1 MRRLTLTLFAV
12 ALLANAGLADEDA
25 DARAKAIQDC
35 IAKGGSIADC
45 MNVNVMEGEIPEKE
59 KPSDLSAR
67 EADCAR
73 YTERLGRVLADDENR
88 AEFMAEAV
96 GWEPGDRPLDVRRW
110 VDDARLRQR
119 IEFYCESPELS
130 LLVSIGGGY
139 RLVDVT
145 LSPLASERNRG
156 EPVVIIED
164 VPDE

>member
-1 MRRLTLTLFAV
+1 MRRPTLTLFAV
-12 ALLANAGLADEDA
+12 AVLANVGLADEDA
-25 DARAKAIQDC
+25 DARAKAIRDC
-35 IAKGGSIADC
+35 IADGGSIAEC
-45 MNVNVMEGEIPEKE
+45 MNVNVMEGEKPEKQ
-59 KPSDLSAR
+59 KTAKLSAR

-73 YTERLGRVLADDENR
+73 YSERLGRVLADDENR
-88 AEFMAEAV
+88 AEFMSEAV
-96 GWEPGDRPLDVRRW
+96 GWETGDRPIDVRRW

-119 IEFYCESPELS
+119 IEFYCESSETS
-130 LLVSIGGGY
+130 LLLSIGGGY

>member
-12 ALLANAGLADEDA
+12 TLLANVGLADEDA
-25 DARAKAIQDC
+25 DARAKAIREC
-35 IAKGGSIADC
+35 IADGGSIAEC

-59 KPSDLSAR
+59 KPADLSAR

-156 EPVVIIED
+156 EPIVIIED

>member
-1 MRRLTLTLFAV
+1 MRRLTLTLFSV
-12 ALLANAGLADEDA
+12 ALLANVGLADEDA
-25 DARAKAIQDC
+25 DARAKAIREC
-35 IAKGGSIADC
+35 IADGGSIAEC
-45 MNVNVMEGEIPEKE
+45 MNVNVMEGEMPEKR
-59 KPSDLSAR
+59 KTADLSAR

-96 GWEPGDRPLDVRRW
+96 GWDPGDRPLDVRRW

-130 LLVSIGGGY
+130 LLVTIGGGY

>member
-1 MRRLTLTLFAV
+1 MRRLTLTLSAV
-12 ALLANAGLADEDA
+12 ALLANVGLADEDA

-35 IAKGGSIADC
+35 IADGGSIADC
-45 MNVNVMEGEIPEKE
+45 MNVNVMEGEISEKE
-59 KPSDLSAR
+59 KPSDLSAK

-73 YTERLGRVLADDENR
+73 YTERLGGVLADDENR

-96 GWEPGDRPLDVRRW
+96 GWQPGDRPIDVRRW

-119 IEFYCESPELS
+119 IEFYCGSPETS
-130 LLVSIGGGY
+130 LLVTIGGGY

-156 EPVVIIED
+156 EPIVIIED

>member
-1 MRRLTLTLFAV
+1 MRRLTLTLFVV
-12 ALLANAGLADEDA
+12 ALLANVALADEDA
-25 DARAKAIQDC
+25 DARAKAIREC
-35 IAKGGSIADC
+35 IADGGSIAEC

-59 KPSDLSAR
+59 KPPDLSAR

-96 GWEPGDRPLDVRRW
+96 GWDPGDRPLDVRRW

-130 LLVSIGGGY
+130 LLVTMG
-139 RLVDVT
+139 
-145 LSPLASERNRG
+145 
-156 EPVVIIED
+156 
-164 VPDE
+164 